1 MIETLYRV
9 SVVLHEDNVNYFSR
23 QYGDDIVNAKKGC
36 VDSSNHLAEDGRIE
50 EVAIFSCELA
60 AKLCE
65 RLLLRAGGETMLDF
79 SDEEIEDIK
88 LNMAF
93 IAGYQNMMDAIEEE
107 KLIEMI
113 KELVSMSRQTQYDEE
128 YLKGVEEAL
137 CQSLENVRCGL
148 G

>member
-1 MIETLYRV
+1 
-9 SVVLHEDNVNYFSR
+9 
-23 QYGDDIVNAKKGC
+23 
-36 VDSSNHLAEDGRIE
+36 
-50 EVAIFSCELA
+50 
-60 AKLCE
+60 
-65 RLLLRAGGETMLDF
+65 MLDF

-93 IAGYQNMMDAIEEE
+93 IAGYQNMMDALEEE

-137 CQSLENVRCGL
+137 RQSLENVRCGL

>member
-9 SVVLHEDNVNYFSR
+9 SVVLHEDDVNYFSQ
-23 QYGDDIVNAKKGC
+23 QYRDDVVNAKKGASFGSHFA
-36 VDSSNHLAEDGRIE
+36 VDGRIE

-65 RLLLRAGGETMLDF
+65 KLLLRAGRETMLDF

-88 LNMAF
+88 SNMAF
-93 IAGYQNMMDAIEEE
+93 IAGYQNMMDALEEE

-137 CQSLENVRCGL
+137 RQSLENVRCGL